1 MNPPRVTLNLEARPG
16 PYQPGDVLRGQYEVG
31 VLHSSEVKA
40 IELSVLW
47 HTMGQGEEDLAVH
60 YFERLAGEEGDVLD
74 LRAPHSFETTL
85 PNSPLSYDG
94 VIVKICWCV
103 RLRVFL
109 GRGRDVLTERAFRL
123 GGVPPA
129 KMLE

>member
-1 MNPPRVTLNLEARPG
+1 MNTPRVTLSLDAKAG

-31 VLHSSEVKA
+31 VLHSAEVKA
-40 IELSVLW
+40 VELSVLW
-47 HTMGQGEEDLAVH
+47 HTLGQGEVDLAVH
-60 YFERLAGEEGDVLD
+60 FFERLAGEEGDVLD
-74 LRAPHSFETTL
+74 LRAPHAFETML

-109 GRGRDVLTERAFRL
+109 GRDKDVLTERPFQL
-123 GGVPPA
+123 GTVPA
-129 KMLE
+129 AQMLE